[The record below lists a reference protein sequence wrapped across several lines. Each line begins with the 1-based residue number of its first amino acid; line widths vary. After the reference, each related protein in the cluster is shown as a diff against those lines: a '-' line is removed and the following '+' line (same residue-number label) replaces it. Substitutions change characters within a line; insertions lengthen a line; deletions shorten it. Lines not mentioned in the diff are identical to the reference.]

1 MQIRTYRAR
10 SLEQALLFV
19 QRDLGP
25 DARIVQARELQTGWL
40 ERFAKGRQFEIRTR
54 TAAAT
59 KPLPLRR
66 CGANEP
72 MESASAA
79 VSTDAEDLLALRQ
92 RFQTFVEK
100 DNSPPGGSI
109 EPGRLERRNDRDAR
123 DEERRP
129 TPANRTA
136 NTYPP
141 MVFELLT
148 MLIDGDVS
156 PVAARELVDAV
167 RTASPEWNRWS
178 IADWQQAL
186 MKRLHEE
193 IPRGGAIELPS
204 GRRTTIALV
213 GPTGVGKTTTI
224 AKLAANWRLRDRLR
238 VALVTVDTYRVAAV
252 EQLRTYA
259 DIMDLPMEVVST
271 PREMRAAVSRF
282 SDQDVVLIDT
292 AGRSPHDALQL
303 QELRALLGEA
313 APDEIQLVV
322 SGVASSS
329 HVHQTVHR
337 FQELGATGLIITKL
351 DEASSLG
358 CFLPVLRQVRL
369 PVSYLTC
376 GQSVPDDI
384 VAADP
389 QRLIPAL
396 LGFQPI
402 ASLV

>member
-54 TAAAT
+54 AAAAT

-72 MESASAA
+72 TESNNVAPSP
-79 VSTDAEDLLALRQ
+79 DGDDLLALRR
-92 RFQTFVEK
+92 RFRALAEEDERT
-100 DNSPPGGSI
+100 SPPTADLSRWERGG
-109 EPGRLERRNDRDAR
+109 ERDASSEDGR
-123 DEERRP
+123 ASG
-129 TPANRTA
+129 ANRPA
-136 NTYPP
+136 GGYSPL
-141 MVFELLT
+141 VFDLLT
-148 MLIDGDVS
+148 SLIDGDVS

-167 RTASPEWNRWS
+167 RASSPDSSRWS
-178 IADWQQAL
+178 MGDWQQAL
-186 MKRLHEE
+186 MQRLHEE
-193 IPRGGAIELPS
+193 IPRGGAIGLAS

-303 QELRALLGEA
+303 QELRSLLGEA
-313 APDEIQLVV
+313 APDEVQLVV

-329 HVHQTVHR
+329 HVYQTVHR
-337 FQELGATGLIITKL
+337 FRELGATGLIITKL

-389 QRLIPAL
+389 KRLIPAL